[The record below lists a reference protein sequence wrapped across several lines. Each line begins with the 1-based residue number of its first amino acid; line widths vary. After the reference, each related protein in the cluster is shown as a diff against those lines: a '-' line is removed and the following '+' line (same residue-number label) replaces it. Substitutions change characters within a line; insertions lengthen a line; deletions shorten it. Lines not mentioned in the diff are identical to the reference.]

1 MTIKELWYTDAPD
14 EIVTAL
20 RKLDKQSEKIVE
32 EIDYLAYA
40 MANAKGNTE
49 YCNGRDRGNLYGYMR
64 ALYHVGLLT
73 REERVALE
81 GYACGKIYNYYK
93 AMRGI

>member
-14 EIVTAL
+14 EIATAL
-20 RKLDKQSEKIVE
+20 RKLDKQNEKIVE
-32 EIDYLAYA
+32 EIDYLAYI
-40 MANAKGNTE
+40 MADAKGNTE
-49 YCNGRDRGNLYGYMR
+49 YRNERDKGTLYGYMR

-81 GYACGKIYNYYK
+81 GYALGKIYRYYK
-93 AMRGI
+93 QLQGI